1 MDEVGKKLREAR
13 IEKGY
18 TIDDLQQITKI
29 QKRYLIAIEEGNFD
43 ALPGDFYVRAFI
55 KQYAETVGLDGQ
67 KLLDQYADALPNPAA
82 TAAADE
88 EAEEPA
94 DKRRDTRPLVGAG
107 NVAARAKNYLPQII
121 VVAVVVIIIALLSY
135 FAWQGGRHNQRS
147 IPTTQE
153 SSTSQVAKSSKK
165 SSSAS
170 KSSSSAKS
178 SSKKESKKK
187 DLKITAAGV
196 SGAQMNYTV
205 ANLPSSGNKI
215 TVAATSQAVWLS
227 VSFGGTQSWQ
237 GTLTAGSDHSVD
249 IPSGT
254 QTIQI
259 RTGNATYTTAKLN
272 DTTIDMNQS
281 GVTSIVRT
289 ANLTIGDAASAAG
302 TTDQNSTGT
311 QSDTSA
317 SSSSSSDTAQQ

>member
-135 FAWQGGRHNQRS
+135 FAWQGRNNQRS

-165 SSSAS
+165 SSASS

-187 DLKITAAGV
+187 ELKITAAGV

-205 ANLPSSGNKI
+205 ANLPTSGNKI

-289 ANLTIGDAASAAG
+289 ANLTIGDAASTAG
-302 TTDQNSTGT
+302 TDQNTAGT
-311 QSDTSA
+311 QTDASA
-317 SSSSSSDTAQQ
+317 SSSSSSDTTQQ